1 MNKLGLIALGI
12 VVAGMASAQSIYIPN
27 RKISDQGI
35 NLKGWGSGTI
45 SENDEVFVE
54 GAYSLQVTTRNYF
67 QGGMINLTKPVDL
80 SSAFGDKNNLLRFA
94 IRSSGE
100 KAKFATT
107 VGRPGAGGGPSSAG
121 SGAGGGGL
129 AGGEGGGGAQGGRD
143 GGGAAGGGAAAPQG
157 TTIATDAV
165 LRTIRLVVTTT
176 DGLKSEAYLNV
187 RATGAEAW
195 RNFSLPLGA
204 IKGFDRTNKTV
215 QSIAVSGD
223 AISTFYIGDIRV
235 VNDTTPIS
243 GEMNHKSDMNLAL
256 GDERE
261 FIAYGFAGSTPL
273 KYTWDFDDSDG
284 VQVDAE
290 GQTVKFKFRKPGVFK
305 VTLTVSDAYG
315 NKKPY
320 TSSVKVTINP

>member
-1 MNKLGLIALGI
+1 MNKLAVIALGI
-12 VVAGMASAQSIYIPN
+12 VVAGVASAQTIYIPN

-45 SENDEVFVE
+45 SETDEVYVE

-67 QGGMINLTKPVDL
+67 QGGLINLAKPVDL
-80 SSAFGDKNNLLRFA
+80 SGAFSDKNNLLRFA

-100 KAKFATT
+100 KPKFATT

-129 AGGEGGGGAQGGRD
+129 AGGEGGGGGAAGGRD
-143 GGGAAGGGAAAPQG
+143 GGAQGGGSTTPQG

-165 LRTIRLVVTTT
+165 LRTLRLVVTTT
-176 DGLKSEAYLNV
+176 DGLKSEAYLNI
-187 RATGAEAW
+187 RSTGAEAW

-204 IKGFDRTNKTV
+204 IKGFDRTNKSI
-215 QSIAVSGD
+215 QSIAISGD
-223 AISTFYIGDIRV
+223 AISTFWVGDIRV

-261 FIAYGFAGSTPL
+261 FVAYGFAGSTPL

-284 VQVDAE
+284 IQVDAE
-290 GQTVKFKFRKPGVFK
+290 GQTVKYKFRRPGTFK
-305 VTLTVSDAYG
+305 VTVTVSDAYG

-320 TSSVKVTINP
+320 TTSVKVTVNP